1 MLKDVFL
8 KIQSTFSCT
17 VSLKRLL
24 LNITST
30 HTDIMPL
37 PQHISTASVLARTQ
51 GQAAPVGGVPGHC
64 PSLLPL
70 QVTLF
75 GTQLEN
81 HRTTSS

>member
-37 PQHISTASVLARTQ
+37 PQHNHPEVGTEGRCLHSASGTSHLKLYFALLGIGVGDVLEVLRK
-51 GQAAPVGGVPGHC
+51 
-64 PSLLPL
+64 S
-70 QVTLF
+70 
-75 GTQLEN
+75 
-81 HRTTSS
+81 R